1 MILKKGYRVLL
12 GICESG
18 LSHAN
23 VFFSLHFIVLP
34 FSIRHLHISH
44 NTPSLPPSPPPPI
57 LRSLCFQL
65 SWVLQSSQGKL
76 KTLLMQNL
84 WGKTKCIK
92 GDVQVANYVI
102 WFTRTVLM
110 LSASN
115 RLPPL
120 SRWPVYTI
128 YFCRWF
134 VNEFLLSV
142 SCCQVLRWRQQSQGR
157 RPTTCHVSSP

>member
-23 VFFSLHFIVLP
+23 VFFSLPFIVLP
-34 FSIRHLHISH
+34 SSIRHLHISH
-44 NTPSLPPSPPPPI
+44 NTLSLPPPPPPPI
-57 LRSLCFQL
+57 LRGLCFQL

-102 WFTRTVLM
+102 
-110 LSASN
+110 
-115 RLPPL
+115 
-120 SRWPVYTI
+120 
-128 YFCRWF
+128 
-134 VNEFLLSV
+134 
-142 SCCQVLRWRQQSQGR
+142 
-157 RPTTCHVSSP
+157 